1 MAKTIADYKMDYDVA
16 RALGDAAAMREAND
30 AANAI
35 RTANGE
41 AAQVA
46 SQDIANTA
54 IASAQANTA
63 NRAQSTSSASTTDQI
78 NSLYDAYLKK
88 QLDALSAQETQ
99 ITPQY
104 AEVRNNAATTMAQNK
119 NAFNEYAAASGLNIG
134 AGGQAELAR
143 QNVYG
148 NALNAADVAEA
159 QARQDIAAQRSEAQS
174 TVEAERNQAIY
185 DELVRQQNLQ
195 AGQEATAAEQQQAAA
210 EAQYSQLEDYAKSL
224 AAIGDYSGYQQL
236 YGWTDAQ
243 VAQADALF
251 KQQNA
256 AKTTSTTSTPTGT
269 TTKSLTYSQA
279 KALADKGQWSTA
291 VLNTLRSY
299 FTDSELASMYPELE
313 ATASGTTV
321 DTRNQHTTASATD
334 VYNEALYRKEFRG
347 ADDGNLLSYITDMY
361 MYGNISLDEAT
372 EIASKLGLSMGG

>member
-54 IASAQANTA
+54 IASAQANAA
-63 NRAQSTSSASTTDQI
+63 NRAQSASSASTTDEI

-88 QLDALSAQETQ
+88 QLDALSAQEAQ

-119 NAFNEYAAASGLNIG
+119 NAFNEYAAATGLNVG
-134 AGGQAELAR
+134 TGGQAELAR

-159 QARQDIAAQRSEAQS
+159 QARQDIATQRSEARS
-174 TVEAERNQAIY
+174 TVEAERNQALY

-195 AGQEATAAEQQQAAA
+195 AEQEATAAEQQQSAA

-251 KQQNA
+251 RQQNT
-256 AKTTSTTSTPTGT
+256 KRSGTSSTSTGPAA
-269 TTKSLTYSQA
+269 KSLTYAQA
-279 KALADKGQWSTA
+279 KALADDGQWSTA

-299 FTDSELASMYPELE
+299 FTDAEIASMYPDYQ
-313 ATASGTTV
+313 AAIGGGVSGVPASTASNTGLYSHLRGLPDDLILVTLGNEIDRGRLNTT
-321 DTRNQHTTASATD
+321 SA
-334 VYNEALYRKEFRG
+334 L
-347 ADDGNLLSYITDMY
+347 
-361 MYGNISLDEAT
+361 NIAN
-372 EIASKLGLSMGG
+372 KLGVK